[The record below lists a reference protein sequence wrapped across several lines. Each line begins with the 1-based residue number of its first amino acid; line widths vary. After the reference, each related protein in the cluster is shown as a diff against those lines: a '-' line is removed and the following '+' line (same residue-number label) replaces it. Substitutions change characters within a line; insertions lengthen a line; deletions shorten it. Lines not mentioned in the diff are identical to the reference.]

1 MRGRIPE
8 RNHSNARSAIKGKQT
23 DKQTNKQTNKQ
34 TLDLNYVL
42 LVECPVKLCYQ
53 VLIPF
58 SRLISK
64 PVTGGGW
71 NGRVPPPTF

>member
-34 TLDLNYVL
+34 TDKQTLDLNYVL

-58 SRLISK
+58 
-64 PVTGGGW
+64 
-71 NGRVPPPTF
+71 